1 MPDIYEEIEIEDM
14 IYDEND
20 LSFTYPCPCGDLFRV
35 TLEELH
41 DGDDIAKC
49 PSCTLR
55 IRVIYYVDDLPELP
69 PDDEEEEEDGV
80 EEKIDGIAEKVAA
93 IKVSE

>member
-20 LSFTYPCPCGDLFRV
+20 LSYTYPCPCGDLFRV

-55 IRVIYYVDDLPELP
+55 IRVIYDVDDLPELP

>member
-55 IRVIYYVDDLPELP
+55 IRVIYDVDDLPELP

>member
-55 IRVIYYVDDLPELP
+55 IRVIYDVDDLPELP

-80 EEKIDGIAEKVAA
+80 EDKIDGIAEKVAA